1 MTTMRRDLP
10 AGTVTLLFS
19 DIEGSTRLLH
29 ELGPEGYGAALAEHR
44 RALRDAFAAHA
55 GVEVDTQGDALFVAF
70 PTAPGALA
78 AAAEGLKALADGPI
92 RVRMGLHTG
101 TPHLADEGYVGLD
114 VHRAAR
120 IAACG
125 HGGQVLVSAATVA
138 LVAAEQLHDLGEHR
152 LKDLS
157 APERIYQLGNDAFAP
172 LKSLHGTN
180 LPTPA
185 TPFLGREQ
193 ELKRVAAL
201 LSRGGGRLL
210 TLTGPGGTGKTRLG
224 LQAAAAAADDYPH
237 GVWWVPLAPLRE
249 AALVFETAEATL
261 GAKNGL
267 DEHIGDKHMLVF
279 FDNFEQVI
287 DATNDVSALLSS
299 CPNLQVLVTS
309 REPLHI
315 SGEQEYAV
323 PPLAADESVEFFVS
337 RARAVKADF
346 VPDATVNEICR
357 HLDDLPLALELAAAR
372 VKVLSS
378 QQILT
383 RLARRLP
390 LLTGGARDLPER
402 QRTLRATIEWS
413 FELLTPDEQELFAH
427 LAVFRGGATLDA
439 IEDVTGAF
447 LDTVQSL
454 VDKSLLRRNDDRLW
468 MLETIREYAT
478 ERLDE
483 RAAAAD
489 LQRRHADFFLAL
501 ADKADRYLHMGAQGV
516 EWLRTLTS
524 EHDNLRAALEW
535 FDATSDT
542 QAMLR
547 LAGALE
553 DFFDLR
559 GQVTEGRRWTE
570 HALAA
575 DPRRTPGR
583 ARALRAAMNLA
594 GVAGDLEAS
603 ARWGREA
610 LELATELHDE
620 RGVAACGHQM
630 AYLAAEAGDW
640 VRARELIERSRESY
654 RRLGAAHDDLHAIRL
669 AAWISYELGE
679 KEHAR
684 RLYEE
689 AVSTSRAL
697 DNKYNETYALG
708 SLATLYAIPEG
719 NAAEAGR
726 LVRQSLEIARE
737 LGDAHLITLA
747 LSRAADVLC
756 LARLDADAATVLTR
770 AQKVRDELDLHEV
783 WIDKMNDRTWGRI
796 RERVDPST
804 LTDVVAHGHAM
815 TVDDSVDLALDLLEG
830 LVRAG

>member
-1 MTTMRRDLP
+1 MGRDLP
-10 AGTVTLLFS
+10 AGTVTFLFS
-19 DIEGSTRLLH
+19 DIEGSTKLLH

-44 RALRDAFAAHA
+44 RALRDAFAAHD

-125 HGGQVLVSAATVA
+125 HGGQVLVSAATAA

-180 LPTPA
+180 LPTPP

-193 ELKRVAAL
+193 ELKQVAAL

-413 FELLTPDEQELFAH
+413 FELLTPDERELFAR

-439 IEDVTGAF
+439 MEDVTGAF

-454 VDKSLLRRNDDRLW
+454 VDKSLLRQIDDRLW

-478 ERLDE
+478 ERLDDVPD
-483 RAAAAD
+483 AD
-489 LQRRHADFFLAL
+489 HVRQRHAEHFLAL
-501 ADKADRYLHMGAQGV
+501 AEEADPYLYADAASV
-516 EWLRTLTS
+516 AEWLPRLRS
-524 EHDNLRAALEW
+524 EHDNLRAALDW
-535 FDATSDT
+535 LQGTGDAQS
-542 QAMLR
+542 ALR

-553 DFFDLR
+553 DYWDA
-559 GQVTEGRRWTE
+559 GYIMEGRRRLDE
-570 HALAA
+570 AIAA
-575 DPRRTPGR
+575 DSSPTPAR
-583 ARALRAAMNLA
+583 ARAVTAAAGLA
-594 GVAGDLEAS
+594 VVTGDLS
-603 ARWGREA
+603 AARAWSEEGLVLNSSLKREV
-610 LELATELHDE
+610 
-620 RGVAACGHQM
+620 GAAQCRHHL
-630 AYLAAEAGDW
+630 AYLAAEEGDW
-640 VRARELIERSRESY
+640 AGAQQLAEQVVAAYGELGEEHLALYARRLLAWTCAELGERARSRQLHEENLRRAREINNLVMQAGS
-654 RRLGAAHDDLHAIRL
+654 LGAMSTMFAMPDGNL
-669 AAWISYELGE
+669 A
-679 KEHAR
+679 
-684 RLYEE
+684 
-689 AVSTSRAL
+689 
-697 DNKYNETYALG
+697 D
-708 SLATLYAIPEG
+708 
-719 NAAEAGR
+719 AAAM
-726 LVRQSLEIARE
+726 LRQSLHIWRD
-737 LGDAHLITLA
+737 LGNRQGLTLE
-747 LSRAADVLC
+747 LSRCAEALRM
-756 LARLDADAATVLTR
+756 AGRPADAAALL
-770 AQKVRDELDLHEV
+770 ACADAVRDEFSFNEV
-783 WIDKMNDRTWGRI
+783 WVAKMNSDTWGRI
-796 RERVDPST
+796 RQELDADAVTAAAERGRGMALD
-804 LTDVVAHGHAM
+804 DV
-815 TVDDSVDLALDLLEG
+815 VDLALDLLDD
-830 LVRAG
+830 LLRAG